1 MQIAPEHAATASQ
14 PWIDDARDSTGIA
27 RPPQIQAA
35 DQHHDRPRGGKFNQH
50 RTAAPEQQFTMQTE
64 NHPGEASIFID
75 RAEYLQRLRMD
86 VNAMHG
92 YTLPDPHARRGRHRE
107 RTSDAEGES
116 VYVGVDL

>member
-1 MQIAPEHAATASQ
+1 MQIAPEHAATSSQ

-92 YTLPDPHARRGRHRE
+92 RSEEH
-107 RTSDAEGES
+107 TSELQSLMRISYA
-116 VYVGVDL
+116 VFCLKKKKRVT